1 MEQAQSTNSTEQR
14 RKLLKGALA
23 ASGVVSMGYSGAAL
37 ASFQCISSTT
47 VTTPAIQARF
57 KAPTSTSDLRYLM
70 VPLYAYTSDTSKTC
84 NNGQIVKSYT
94 YNNKL
99 YSVLG
104 GLQIEANGTVYMALD
119 NSTTTNGTSDG
130 AALLIA
136 NPITT
141 GGICGNALSGK
152 FIYLLAYFTQDG
164 SYAGVYTNS
173 APVLSQPATG
183 SCLSSLNPHL
193 QVPGNTTNTW
203 FDG

>member
-47 VTTPAIQARF
+47 VTTPAIKARF
-57 KAPTSTSDLRYLM
+57 TAPTSASDLRYLK
-70 VPLYAYTSDTSKTC
+70 VPLYAYTADTSKAC
-84 NNGQIVKSYT
+84 NNGQILKSYT
-94 YNNKL
+94 YNSKQ

-104 GLQIEANGTVYMALD
+104 GVQIVTNDTIYLALD
-119 NSTTTNGTSDG
+119 DSQSSGAG
-130 AALLIA
+130 AALLLA
-136 NPITT
+136 NPITK
-141 GGICGNALSGK
+141 GGICGNALSGQ

-193 QVPGNTTNTW
+193 QVPGNITNTW